1 LKKEFNQAKASNNTF
16 TLAPASSGAGSKT
29 FEQWRLAKVDNK
41 EEFNMIV
48 KGGKT
53 YY

>member
-16 TLAPASSGAGSKT
+16 TPASALSGPSCNKL
-29 FEQWRLAKVDNK
+29 EQWHLERVDKK
-41 EEFNMIV
+41 EEFNMNV
-48 KGGKT
+48 KDGKT